1 MRKTLFMLLSL
12 TLICVYS
19 QPLTT
24 AKDVEVTNYK
34 EVVSQIVYPQDSKEQ
49 GIEGTVIV
57 SLEVDHQG
65 KLVSHEFISYPCS
78 ALQDAVKESLVKLQF
93 NPAKNAAGQNITSRI
108 TMPVKFELS
117 I

>member
-57 SLEVDHQG
+57 SLEVNHQG
-65 KLVSHEFISYPCS
+65 KLVSHEFISYPCTD
-78 ALQDAVKESLVKLQF
+78 LRGAVKASLASLTF
-93 NPAKNAAGQNITSRI
+93 APALDDSGNKIASRM